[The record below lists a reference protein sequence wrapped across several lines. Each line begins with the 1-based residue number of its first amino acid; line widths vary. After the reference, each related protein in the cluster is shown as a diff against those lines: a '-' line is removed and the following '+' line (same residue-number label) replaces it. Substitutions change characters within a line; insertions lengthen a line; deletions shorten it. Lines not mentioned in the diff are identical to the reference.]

1 MASGPLDSG
10 SKTGLMLL
18 SLGAVAVIAL
28 MLKLRGHMLFEVVLG
43 IFLALQVLN
52 AVLILRSTKRD

>member
-1 MASGPLDSG
+1 MDSG

-28 MLKLRGHMLFEVVLG
+28 MVKLRGHMLFEVILG
-43 IFLALQVLN
+43 IFLALQLLN
-52 AVLILRSTKRD
+52 AVLILRGTKRD